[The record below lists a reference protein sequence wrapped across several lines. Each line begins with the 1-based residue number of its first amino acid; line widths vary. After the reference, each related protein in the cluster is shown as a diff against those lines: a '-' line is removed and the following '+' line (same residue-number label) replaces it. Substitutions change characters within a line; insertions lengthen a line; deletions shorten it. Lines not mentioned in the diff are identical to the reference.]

1 MLPEGFHWAARWQY
15 EAGANAVFCA
25 SMIVA
30 YLDQRID
37 GGWFAR
43 MDNRTRPCS
52 SFAAG
57 RAGCEAWV
65 TRHQEQL
72 RAAAAECEA
81 SLPRMPWIPRA
92 SSTPLR

>member
-1 MLPEGFHWAARWQY
+1 MLPQGFHWAPRWQY
-15 EAGANAVFCA
+15 EDGANAVFCG

-43 MDNRTRPCS
+43 MDNRMRPCS
-52 SFAAG
+52 SYEAG

-65 TRHQEQL
+65 ARHQERL
-72 RAAAAECEA
+72 RAAAAEYEA

-92 SSTPLR
+92 SGTPLR